1 MMASDAVIFRSNSLS
16 FVAGTC
22 YYCGNRN
29 SQINDHN
36 HGPETLP
43 EGTLTQ
49 PGDAVSG
56 VFGRLC
62 VRAQFGAIN

>member
-22 YYCGNRN
+22 YCCGHQN
-29 SQINDHN
+29 SQIKDHH

-49 PGDAVSG
+49 PGDAASG